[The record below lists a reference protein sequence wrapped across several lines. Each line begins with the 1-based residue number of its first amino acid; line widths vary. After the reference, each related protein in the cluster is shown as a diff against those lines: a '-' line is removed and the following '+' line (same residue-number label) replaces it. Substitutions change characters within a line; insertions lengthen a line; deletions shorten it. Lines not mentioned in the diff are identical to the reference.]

1 MSRSS
6 RAEEAKAIIDEYYS
20 LNGVMPTVQD
30 FATAMGYSS
39 TSSAHHV
46 LSQLFEE
53 GYLEREAAGG
63 RMLPGPRLLR
73 MARGAAPDGTGVPR
87 ELLNT
92 LPLGVQLRVLKVGE
106 GFRDDDAIWPGD
118 LLLLAPAHRSDLSD
132 LFVLKRGTVLVTSN
146 ELKTGWAVYGV
157 VVGQFRS
164 YTKDSLP

>member
-39 TSSAHHV
+39 TSSAHYI
-46 LSQLFEE
+46 LSKLFEE

-63 RMLPGPRLLR
+63 RMLPGPGLVRK
-73 MARGAAPDGTGVPR
+73 AKGAVPDGTGVPR
-87 ELLNT
+87 ELLDT
-92 LPLGVQLRVLKVGE
+92 LPMGVELRILKVGE
-106 GFRDDDAIWPGD
+106 GFRADDAIWPGD
-118 LLLLAPAHRSDLSD
+118 LLLLAPADRSDLSD
-132 LFVLKRGTVLVTSN
+132 LFVLQRGTVLVTSN
-146 ELKTGWAVYGV
+146 ELKTGWAVQGV

-164 YTKDSLP
+164 YGR

>member
-1 MSRSS
+1 MSRSN

-63 RMLPGPRLLR
+63 RMLPGPGLTRR
-73 MARGAAPDGTGVPR
+73 AKGAAPDGTGVPR
-87 ELLNT
+87 ELLDT

-106 GFRDDDAIWPGD
+106 GFRCDDAIWPGD
-118 LLLLAPAHRSDLSD
+118 LLLLAPADRSDLSD
-132 LFVLKRGTVLVTSN
+132 LFVLQRGTVLVTSN
-146 ELKTGWAVYGV
+146 ELKTGWAVQGV

-164 YTKDSLP
+164 YGR